1 MDIMIWEGCIMSI
14 GSFDDI
20 LKRARQELSGE
31 ERLRLIEALSKTSQ
45 SSNGGQGIAR
55 SLFDALN
62 DRGLVG
68 FMHDGPS
75 DLSTNP
81 VHMEGFG
88 QHAE

>member
-1 MDIMIWEGCIMSI
+1 MSI
-14 GSFDDI
+14 NSFDDI
-20 LKRARQELSGE
+20 LSRVRQELSAE

-45 SSNGGQGIAR
+45 SSNAGQATAR

-68 FMHDGPS
+68 FMHDGPN

-81 VHMEGFG
+81 IHMAGFG